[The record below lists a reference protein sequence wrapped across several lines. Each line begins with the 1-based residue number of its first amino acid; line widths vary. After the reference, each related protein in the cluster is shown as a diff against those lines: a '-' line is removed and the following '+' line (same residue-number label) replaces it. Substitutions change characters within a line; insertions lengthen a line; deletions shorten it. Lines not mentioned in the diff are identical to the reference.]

1 MKTGPNRAEE
11 SSNPIILPLPLFTRV
26 ARSLLDESEDE
37 RGAELKEEGRKEG
50 RVVRYVP
57 RSVLLVVISHS
68 SLSLGYKS
76 ASANSTMKRREI
88 VSSPREKPLPL
99 SAIQ

>member
-37 RGAELKEEGRKEG
+37 RAELKEEGEGRKEG

-68 SLSLGYKS
+68 SLSRL
-76 ASANSTMKRREI
+76 
-88 VSSPREKPLPL
+88 
-99 SAIQ
+99 